1 MVVALPIE
9 LLATEMPVRQLEYEL
24 DTSVIKRLL
33 DRMAETKT
41 PCSFSRAL

>member
-9 LLATEMPVRQLEYEL
+9 LLATEMPVRQLECDL
-24 DTSVIKRLL
+24 DTSVIKR
-33 DRMAETKT
+33 